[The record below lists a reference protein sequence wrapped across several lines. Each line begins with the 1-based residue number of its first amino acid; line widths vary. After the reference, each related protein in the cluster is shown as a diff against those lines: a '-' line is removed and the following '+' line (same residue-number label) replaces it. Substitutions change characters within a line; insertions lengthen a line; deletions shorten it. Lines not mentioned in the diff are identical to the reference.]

1 MSAVIKTTTPFTIK
15 EVLFSALATL
25 GAEPVSVTAENIN
38 RFRQRSNVTI
48 GDIITNRRDYNGL
61 QLFCFNG
68 DVWQLQH
75 DQDEYATRIVSVT
88 QKQYQSVS
96 RFLNELNV
104 AYQGCYKVH
113 LDNIAALERQRIEQ
127 ERIDRI
133 AEARQQA
140 IDKAIQQGYSVK
152 EKHIR
157 GKIQLVLTRSV

>member
-25 GAEPVSVTAENIN
+25 GADPIEITAENIMS
-38 RFRQRSNVTI
+38 FQQQSNITI
-48 GDIITNRRDYNGL
+48 GDIVTNRKDYNGF

-68 DVWQLQH
+68 DIWQLQH
-75 DQDEYATRIVSVT
+75 DQDEYATRIVSAT

-96 RFLNELNV
+96 QFLNELNI
-104 AYQGCYKVH
+104 AYQDCYKAH
-113 LDNIAALERQRIEQ
+113 LDNIAELERQRIEQ
-127 ERIDRI
+127 ERIDRV
-133 AEARQQA
+133 AATRQQA
-140 IDKAIQQGYSVK
+140 IEKAKAQGYSVK

>member
-25 GAEPVSVTAENIN
+25 GAEPVLTTAENIN
-38 RFRQRSNVTI
+38 NFRQQSNVEI

-75 DQDEYATRIVSVT
+75 DQDEYATRIISAT

-104 AYQGCYKVH
+104 AYQGCYQVH
-113 LDNIAALERQRIEQ
+113 LDNIAELERQRIEQ
-127 ERIDRI
+127 ERIDRV
-133 AEARQQA
+133 EATRQQA
-140 IDKAIQQGYSVK
+140 IAKAKAQGYSVK

>member
-25 GAEPVSVTAENIN
+25 GSEPVSITAENIN
-38 RFRQRSNVTI
+38 NFRQRSNVAI

-75 DQDEYATRIVSVT
+75 DQDEYATSIVSAT
-88 QKQYQSVS
+88 QKQYHSVS
-96 RFLNELNV
+96 RFLNELNGT
-104 AYQGCYKVH
+104 YQGCYKVH
-113 LDNIAALERQRIEQ
+113 IDNIAELERQRIEQ
-127 ERIDRI
+127 ERIDRV
-133 AEARQQA
+133 ATTRQQVIA
-140 IDKAIQQGYSVK
+140 KAKAQGYSVK

>member
-1 MSAVIKTTTPFTIK
+1 MSAVIKTTTPFTIQ
-15 EVLFSALATL
+15 EVLLSALVKL
-25 GAEPVSVTAENIN
+25 GAEPVSITAENIH

-75 DQDEYATRIVSVT
+75 DQDEYATRIVSAT
-88 QKQYQSVS
+88 QKQYQSVN

-104 AYQGCYKVH
+104 AYQSCYQVH
-113 LDNIAALERQRIEQ
+113 LDNIAELERQRIEQ
-127 ERIDRI
+127 ERIDRV
-133 AEARQQA
+133 EVTRQQA
-140 IDKAIQQGYSVK
+140 IVKAKEQGYSVK

>member
-15 EVLFSALATL
+15 EVLFSALVTL
-25 GAEPVSVTAENIN
+25 GAEPISITAENIN
-38 RFRQRSNVTI
+38 SFRQRSNVTI

-68 DVWQLQH
+68 DVWHLQH
-75 DQDEYATRIVSVT
+75 DQDEYATRIESAT

-104 AYQGCYKVH
+104 AYQGCYQVH
-113 LDNIAALERQRIEQ
+113 LDNIAELERQRIEQ
-127 ERIDRI
+127 ERIDRV
-133 AEARQQA
+133 EAIRQQA
-140 IDKAIQQGYSVK
+140 IAKAKAQGYTVK

-157 GKIQLVLTRSV
+157 GKTQLVLTRSV

>member
-25 GAEPVSVTAENIN
+25 GAEPVSITAENIN
-38 RFRQRSNVTI
+38 NFRQQSNVAI

-75 DQDEYATRIVSVT
+75 DQDEYATRIVSAT

-104 AYQGCYKVH
+104 AYQSCYKVH
-113 LDNIAALERQRIEQ
+113 IDNIAELERQRIEQ
-127 ERIDRI
+127 ERIDRV
-133 AEARQQA
+133 EATRQQA
-140 IDKAIQQGYSVK
+140 IAKAKAQGYSVK